1 MSRLAAHGIGQVFR
15 SIGDRQARMI
25 ITIMVVFCCIL
36 TWFLTGLAS
45 VPQFPGLSPSLL
57 LQSNP
62 VLSMAAVGVSLIV
75 CLFLSY
81 RLASYSHRETGIFV
95 AVVSLI
101 VVAGRAGPMR
111 YVLFTNPQPGIFI
124 ELAFELVLL
133 YAWVTVA
140 WLLLN
145 KLLPAKPTTD
155 SLANGISAMIVQAV
169 VTGACILPL
178 AMSDQPAQAIMAV
191 GVGALVGSLISY
203 MSFPLEHDIWFWMGP
218 LLTGVFGYLMAW
230 HDPAGIQVGLIGFP
244 RGPML
249 GALARP
255 IPLAYASAGP
265 AGALL
270 GLWTA
275 RSWHHGE
282 SPESKKDA

>member
-1 MSRLAAHGIGQVFR
+1 MSHIAAHGIGQVFR

-25 ITIMVVFCCIL
+25 LWILLFICCIV
-36 TWFLTGLAS
+36 TYFLTGLAG

-81 RLASYSHRETGIFV
+81 RLASHGHRETGLFV
-95 AVVSLI
+95 AAVSLI
-101 VVAGRAGPMR
+101 VVAGRSGPMR
-111 YVLFTNPQPGIFI
+111 YVLFDYPQPGIFI

-140 WLLLN
+140 WLLLT

-155 SLANGISAMIVQAV
+155 TFANGISAMIVQAV

-203 MSFPLEHDIWFWMGP
+203 MAFPLDRDIWFWMGP
-218 LLTGVFGYLMAW
+218 LLTGV
-230 HDPAGIQVGLIGFP
+230 
-244 RGPML
+244 
-249 GALARP
+249 
-255 IPLAYASAGP
+255 
-265 AGALL
+265 
-270 GLWTA
+270 
-275 RSWHHGE
+275 
-282 SPESKKDA
+282 